1 MKQRFQ
7 THLDTVLEAGVCA
20 VREELLARRVSSP
33 AENRD
38 ENAESSSKAY
48 HHEQDNS
55 GLSLL
60 MKTY

>member
-20 VREELLARRVSSP
+20 VRVSSP

-55 GLSLL
+55 GLIIVDENVLNQG
-60 MKTY
+60 